1 MNEPTNE
8 QIFTMV
14 NFCSI
19 VHWQWLKTDNGD
31 LRWSSVNIWL
41 NLRHLSILTVA
52 QHCMRGGDGEGKALF
67 SSFEVSKTSE
77 SPLRAK
83 CLN

>member
-52 QHCMRGGDGEGKALF
+52 QHCVEGMAREKLYFPPLKSVKHQEAL
-67 SSFEVSKTSE
+67 
-77 SPLRAK
+77 
-83 CLN
+83 